1 MTLGLIGVMFVGQD
15 AMAQSA
21 KRQVHQHKR
30 IHHGV
35 RNGSLTHRE
44 AKMLKMQQMH
54 IRSMKQLAKADGRV
68 TRGERVIINRA
79 QKRANRNIYHKK
91 HNARQRRY

>member
-1 MTLGLIGVMFVGQD
+1 MTLGVIGMIFLGQD
-15 AMAQSA
+15 VMAQSTP
-21 KRQVHQHKR
+21 KQVHQHKR

-35 RNGSLTHRE
+35 RNGSLTRHE

-68 TRGERVIINRA
+68 TKAERVIINRA

-91 HNARQRRY
+91 HNARYRRY